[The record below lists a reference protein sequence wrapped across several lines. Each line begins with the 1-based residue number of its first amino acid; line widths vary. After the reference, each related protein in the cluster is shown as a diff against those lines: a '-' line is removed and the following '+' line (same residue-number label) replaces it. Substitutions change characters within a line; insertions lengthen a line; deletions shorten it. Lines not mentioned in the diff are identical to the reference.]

1 MNPLTKM
8 VIIIIITAGILGT
21 IIIALPKIFPPK
33 LSAAFHMV
41 QILGGVMVEGTVKNS
56 GLGVARNVS
65 IHFIFYDYRENI
77 LMEWTKLLGDMS
89 PNTERQV
96 QLRFRIDAR
105 SFTWKMGEQD

>member
-8 VIIIIITAGILGT
+8 AIIILIMAGMVGM
-21 IIIALPKIFPPK
+21 IIALPKIFPPK
-33 LSAAFHMV
+33 LSAAFYMV

-77 LMEWTKLLGDMS
+77 LMEWTKILGDMS
-89 PNTERQV
+89 PNTEREV

>member
-8 VIIIIITAGILGT
+8 AIIILIMAGILGT
-21 IIIALPKIFPPK
+21 IIALPKIIPPK
-33 LSAAFHMV
+33 LSAAFYMV
-41 QILGGVMVEGTVKNS
+41 QILGGVMVEGTVKNT

-65 IHFIFYDYRENI
+65 IHFTFYDYQESI
-77 LMEWTKLLGDMS
+77 LMEWTKILGDIG
-89 PNTERQV
+89 PNSERQV

>member
-1 MNPLTKM
+1 M
-8 VIIIIITAGILGT
+8 VIITLIMAGIGGT
-21 IIIALPKIFPPK
+21 ILALPKIFPPK
-33 LSAAFHMV
+33 LSAAFYMV

-77 LMEWTKLLGDMS
+77 LMEWTKLLGDIS
-89 PNTERQV
+89 PNSERQV

-105 SFTWKMGEQD
+105 SFTWEMGEQD